1 MLVQRRACK
10 SQRIENDAQSG
21 LLRKIAALKNQPH
34 DDKSWIQEIGKIR
47 YLAGVDC
54 LGVTD
59 VKDNAENV
67 PQLDEI

>member
-21 LLRKIAALKNQPH
+21 LLRKIAALKNPAH

-47 YLAGVDC
+47 
-54 LGVTD
+54 
-59 VKDNAENV
+59 
-67 PQLDEI
+67 